1 MILLLASTF
10 LAFTMV
16 QESVQIEPFRKGT
29 IVHELMINHD
39 AAFIRENVVVEP
51 LTGMKYRNVV
61 HQAYDYSCGSA
72 ALTTIL
78 EYYLGRKFQERQ
90 VMEGL
95 LHYGESERI
104 VERRGFSMLDMKRLV
119 TALGYPAGGFKAEI
133 EDLIELDH
141 PAIVP
146 IHYAGFKHFVVVRE
160 IRDNRVFIADPS
172 QGNIT
177 FTLETFKKKWDQNVL
192 FVVFPGNAKPVDGLE
207 LREEDLRY
215 VDEQTITHTA
225 FREFPVFTE
234 SLQYRLQNELERQKN
249 KAQDPT
255 GGSSV
260 INVDNTTKRLHFN
273 RN

>member
-1 MILLLASTF
+1 MLASTF

-16 QESVQIEPFRKGT
+16 QEASQVVPYQKGT
-29 IVHELMINHD
+29 IIHDLTINHD
-39 AAFIRENVVVEP
+39 SAFLRDKVVVEP

-78 EYYLGRKFQERQ
+78 DYYLGRRFQERQ

-95 LHYGESERI
+95 LHYGESDRI
-104 VERRGFSMLDMKRLV
+104 IKRRGFSMLDMKRLV

-133 EDLIELDH
+133 GDLIELDH

-160 IRDNRVFIADPS
+160 IRNGRVYIADPS

-177 FTLETFKKKWDQNVL
+177 FTLDTFKKKWDQNVL
-192 FVVFPGNAKPVDGLE
+192 FVVFPGNSKPVDGLE

-215 VDEQTITHTA
+215 VSDQTINYTA
-225 FREFPVFTE
+225 FRQFPEFNDA
-234 SLQYRLQNELERQKN
+234 LQYSLQNELERQKN
-249 KAQDPT
+249 KAPET
-255 GGSSV
+255 INGTTV
-260 INVDNTTKRLHFN
+260 INVDNTTKHLHYL
-273 RN
+273 RNK